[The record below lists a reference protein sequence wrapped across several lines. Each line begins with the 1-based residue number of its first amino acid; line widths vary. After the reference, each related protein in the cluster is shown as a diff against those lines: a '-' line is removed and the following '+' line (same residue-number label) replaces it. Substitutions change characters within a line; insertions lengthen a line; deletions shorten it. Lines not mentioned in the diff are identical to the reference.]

1 MSDLSRTVEALLFL
15 SPQPVSLAELTQ
27 ATEAKEGQVAEAI
40 ELLGEDL
47 AEGKRGVLLR
57 EVAGGYT
64 LASDPASEAAARRLL
79 AKPRTPP
86 LTQAQAEALAVVAYL
101 QPVSRPEIARIR
113 GVSSES
119 AVQTLAERGLIEE
132 SGRSRFGAAIFKTT
146 ELFER
151 LFGLSGLD
159 QLPDPSKF
167 DPTPE
172 DERELR
178 ERLLKAGE
186 QRAESEANK
195 RVNGLAKYLAH
206 GGVASRRRAERIVA
220 AGRVTVGGK
229 VVTDPARDV
238 GGEDDVRVDG
248 SPVGTESR
256 EVWAVNKPAGVVST
270 AREPGSRPAVVDLVS
285 SKARLYPVG
294 RLDADSTGLLLLTND
309 GALANRLTHPRYEV
323 PKTYRVELRRPPSAG
338 DLRRLQEGVELED
351 GLTAPCQVRRLSERE
366 IEIVLREGRNRQVR
380 RMAEAVG
387 NRVVALRRVRF
398 GPIELGNLAL
408 GKTRRLTN
416 EEIKSLGSN

>member
-1 MSDLSRTVEALLFL
+1 MSDLTRTIEALLFL
-15 SPQPVSLAELTQ
+15 SPQPVNARDLAE
-27 ATEAKEGQVAEAI
+27 ATEATEGQIEEAI
-40 ELLGEDL
+40 GLLREDL
-47 AEGKRGVLLR
+47 AEGKRGVVLR
-57 EVAGGYT
+57 EVGGGFA
-64 LASDPASEAAARRLL
+64 LASDPASEVAARRLL

-86 LTQAQAEALAVVAYL
+86 LTQAQAETLAIVAYL

-113 GVSSES
+113 GVTSES

-132 SGRSRFGAAIFKTT
+132 SGRSQFGAAIFKTT

-186 QRAESEANK
+186 QRS
-195 RVNGLAKYLAH
+195 RDLVRLAKFLAH
-206 GGVASRRRAERIVA
+206 GGVASRRKAEVIISK
-220 AGRVTVGGK
+220 GRVTVGGE

-238 GGEDDVRVDG
+238 DDGDDVRVDG
-248 SPVGTESR
+248 SPVGTEAR

-270 AREPGSRPAVVDLVS
+270 AREPGGRPAVVELVDTT
-285 SKARLYPVG
+285 ARLYPVG

-309 GALANRLTHPRYEV
+309 GELANRLTHPRYGV
-323 PKTYRVELRRPPSAG
+323 ARPTGRSCGGRHPSATWVG
-338 DLRRLQEGVELED
+338 SSVASQLED
-351 GLTAPCQVRRLSERE
+351 GPTAPAEVQRLGERE

-380 RMAEAVG
+380 RMVEAIG
-387 NRVVALRRVRF
+387 NRVVALRRVRLRAD
-398 GPIELGNLAL
+398 PARPA
-408 GKTRRLTN
+408 RRGR
-416 EEIKSLGSN
+416 GSAPRRG